1 MQSNSKTATA
11 PLIPVILSGGAGT
24 RLWPVSRRAYP
35 KPFMKLA
42 DGKTLAELTMQRALP
57 LSFDGTVMTVTS
69 RDYYFITRD
78 LYRDIDGIDM
88 DKQLYL
94 LEPTGRNTAPAVALA
109 ALTIADRFGPQTN
122 MLVMPADHLIRD
134 QAAFE
139 TAVQAAAQTTQQG
152 HLTTFGIFPTQPE
165 TGYGYIKAGEPIAG
179 TQARQVAQFV
189 EKPDL
194 ATAKKYLESGDYL
207 WNSGMFC
214 LQAGSLLDAFRKH
227 APEVLNAARACYKAS
242 THPAQHGTVVELDV
256 KTFAAMPD
264 ISIDYAIMEKADNC
278 AVVDGRFDWN
288 DIGSWNAMAALA
300 DCDKCGNRVEGKAI
314 TVDTR
319 NTYVRAG
326 NRLVATVG
334 VENLMIIDTGDAV
347 LVAHADRAQGVKDVV
362 QFLKAHNHDAAVFH
376 QTVHRPWGSFTIL
389 EDADDCK
396 VKRLVVK
403 PGQVLSLQRH
413 RYRSEHWTVVDG
425 EAKVRVGDEE
435 FILKKNQSTYIPA
448 GQLHRLEN
456 PTEQDIALIEVQT
469 GSYFG
474 EDDIER
480 FEDIYGRV
488 NDKNGTKNGTA

>member
-1 MQSNSKTATA
+1 MPAETIDRQA

-42 DGKTLAELTMQRALP
+42 NGKTLAELTMQRALP
-57 LSFDGTVMTVTS
+57 LATNGTVMTVTS

-78 LYRDIDGIDM
+78 LYREIDGIDM
-88 DKQLYL
+88 DRQLYL

-109 ALTIADRFGPQTN
+109 ALTIADRFGDEAL

-134 QAAFE
+134 QKAFE
-139 TAVQAAAQTTQQG
+139 ETVKAACVTAADG
-152 HLTTFGIFPTQPE
+152 HLTTFGIHPTQPE
-165 TGYGYIKAGEPIAG
+165 TGYGYIKAGDPLVSTPG
-179 TQARQVAQFV
+179 RKVDCFV

-194 ATAKKYLESGDYL
+194 ETARKYLASGDYL

-214 LQAGSLLDAFRKH
+214 LPVKTVLAAFAAH
-227 APEVLNAARACYKAS
+227 APDVLQAAQTCYEAS
-242 THPAQHGTVVELDV
+242 THPAQQGTVVELDRD
-256 KTFAAMPD
+256 TFAAMPD

-278 AVVDGRFDWN
+278 AVVDGAFDWN

-300 DCDKCGNRVEGKAI
+300 DCDECGNRVEGKAI
-314 TVDTR
+314 TVDTK

-326 NRLVATVG
+326 DRLVATVG
-334 VENLMIIDTGDAV
+334 VEDLMVIDTGDAV
-347 LVAHADRAQGVKDVV
+347 LVAHKDRSQGVKDVV
-362 QFLKAHNHDAAVFH
+362 QFLKAHNHDAAVYH
-376 QTVHRPWGSFTIL
+376 QTVHRPWGSYTVL

-413 RYRSEHWTVVDG
+413 RHRSEHWTVVSG
-425 EAKVRVGDEE
+425 QAKVRVGDRE
-435 FILKKNQSTYIPA
+435 FILEENQSTYIPA

-456 PTEQDIALIEVQT
+456 PTDEDIALIEVQT

-488 NDKNGTKNGTA
+488 ADAKNHSLA

>member
-1 MQSNSKTATA
+1 MSSKNKH

-42 DGKTLAELTMQRALP
+42 NGKTLAELTMQRALP
-57 LSFDGTVMTVTS
+57 LTADGTVMTVTS

-78 LYRDIDGIDM
+78 LYRSIDGIDM
-88 DKQLYL
+88 DGQLFL
-94 LEPTGRNTAPAVALA
+94 LEPAGRNTAPAVAMA
-109 ALTIADRFGPQTN
+109 ALTVAERLGDDTLL
-122 MLVMPADHLIRD
+122 LVMPADHLIRD

-139 TAVQAAAQTTQQG
+139 STVEQAAQAAQAG
-152 HLTTFGIFPTQPE
+152 YLTTFGIYPTAAE
-165 TGYGYIKAGEPIAG
+165 TGYGYIKVGAPIAG
-179 TQARQVAQFV
+179 VPARQVDQFV

-194 ATAKKYLESGDYL
+194 ETAKRYLASGDYR

-214 LQAGSLLDAFRKH
+214 LPAAAVLDAFEQH
-227 APEVLNAARACYKAS
+227 APDVLQTARVCYKAS
-242 THPAQHGTVVELDV
+242 THPAQNGTVIELDAR
-256 KTFAAMPD
+256 TFTDMPD
-264 ISIDYAIMEKADNC
+264 ISIDYAIMEKAGNR

-300 DCDKCGNRVEGKAI
+300 ECDDCGNQVEGKAI

-326 NRLVATVG
+326 DRLVATVG
-334 VENLMIIDTGDAV
+334 VDNLMIVDTTDAV
-347 LVAHADRAQGVKDVV
+347 LVAHKDRSQGVKDVV
-362 QFLKAHNHDAAVFH
+362 QFLKAHNHDAAVYH
-376 QTVHRPWGSFTIL
+376 QTVHRPWGSYTVL

-413 RYRSEHWTVVDG
+413 QHRSEHWTVVTG
-425 EAKVRVGDEE
+425 QAKVRVGDDE
-435 FILKKNQSTYIPA
+435 FILRQNQSTYIPA
-448 GQLHRLEN
+448 GTLHRLEN
-456 PTEQDIALIEVQT
+456 PTDEDIALIEVQT

-488 NDKNGTKNGTA
+488 DDDKKIIGGAA

>member
-1 MQSNSKTATA
+1 MSEKPTRS
-11 PLIPVILSGGAGT
+11 LIPVILSGGAGT

-42 DGKTLAELTMQRALP
+42 NGKTLAELTLQRALP
-57 LSFDGTVMTVTS
+57 LSHDGTVMTVTS

-78 LYRDIDGIDM
+78 LYRQIDGVDM

-109 ALTIADRFGPQTN
+109 ALTIADRFGDDAL

-134 QAAFE
+134 QATFE
-139 TAVQAAAQTTQQG
+139 ATVADAMQAAQG
-152 HLTTFGIFPTQPE
+152 DYLTTFGIFPTHPE
-165 TGYGYIKAGEPIAG
+165 TGYGYIKVGEPIPG
-179 TQARQVAQFV
+179 TQARKVERFV

-194 ATAKKYLESGDYL
+194 ETAKKYLSSGDYL

-214 LQAGSLLDAFRKH
+214 LPVGAALDAFEQH
-227 APEVLNAARACYKAS
+227 APEVLAAARRCYEAS
-242 THPAQHGTVVELDV
+242 THPAQQGTVIELDAD
-256 KTFAAMPD
+256 TFASMPD
-264 ISIDYAIMEKADNC
+264 ISIDYAIMEKAANC
-278 AVVDGRFDWN
+278 AVVDSRFDWN

-300 DCDKCGNRVEGKAI
+300 DCDECGNRVEGKAI
-314 TVDTR
+314 TVDTK

-326 NRLVATVG
+326 DRLVATVG
-334 VENLMIIDTGDAV
+334 VEDLMIVDTGDAV
-347 LVAHADRAQGVKDVV
+347 LVAHRDRSQGVKDVV
-362 QFLKAHNHDAAVFH
+362 QFLKAHNHEAAVYH
-376 QTVHRPWGSFTIL
+376 QTVHRPWGSYTVL

-413 RYRSEHWTVVDG
+413 KYRSEHWTVVDG
-425 EAKVRVGDEE
+425 EARVRVGEKE
-435 FILKKNQSTYIPA
+435 FTLRQNESTYIPA

-456 PTEQDIALIEVQT
+456 PTDRDIALIEVQT

-488 NDKNGTKNGTA
+488 ATTGKAGSGIA

>member
-1 MQSNSKTATA
+1 MPTTTTNT
-11 PLIPVILSGGAGT
+11 PFIPVILSGGAGT

-42 DGKTLAELTMQRALP
+42 NGKTLAELTLQRALP
-57 LSFDGTVMTVTS
+57 LAHDGTVMTVTS

-78 LYRDIDGIDM
+78 LYRTIDGVDM

-109 ALTIADRFGPQTN
+109 ALTIADRFGPDAI

-134 QAAFE
+134 QKAFE
-139 TAVQAAAQTTQQG
+139 STVNDAICAAQEG
-152 HLTTFGIFPTQPE
+152 YLTTFGIFPTQPE
-165 TGYGYIKAGEPIAG
+165 TGYGYIKAGESLPG
-179 TQARQVAQFV
+179 TPARKVDRFV

-194 ATAKKYLESGDYL
+194 KTAMEYLACGNYL

-214 LQAGSLLDAFRKH
+214 LPVAAVLEAFDKH
-227 APEVLNAARACYKAS
+227 APEVLTSARACYEAS
-242 THPAQHGTVVELDV
+242 THPAQQGTVIELDSP
-256 KTFAAMPD
+256 TFSAMPD

-300 DCDKCGNRVEGKAI
+300 DCDECGNRVEGKAI

-319 NTYVRAG
+319 DTYVRSSD
-326 NRLVATVG
+326 RLVATVG
-334 VENLMIIDTGDAV
+334 VSDLMIVDTGDAV
-347 LVAHADRAQGVKDVV
+347 LVAHKDRAQGVKDVV
-362 QFLKAHNHDAAVFH
+362 QFLRAHNHEAAVYH
-376 QTVHRPWGSFTIL
+376 QTVHRPWGSFTVL

-413 RYRSEHWTVVDG
+413 RHRSEHWTVVDG
-425 EAKVRVGDEE
+425 EARVRVGDKE
-435 FILKKNQSTYIPA
+435 FTLKQNESTYIPA

-456 PTEQDIALIEVQT
+456 PTDKDIALIEVQT

-480 FEDIYGRV
+480 FEDIYGRAG
-488 NDKNGTKNGTA
+488 NEPQKKLGTV